1 MGGVGV
7 LVAGVGVLVTKKP
20 ADLLRNLRPGFLVI
34 LRLLHIKGILS
45 NHFLIFG
52 RWFKKPRNKKLKLG
66 KKISKL
72 HFS

>member
-7 LVAGVGVLVTKKP
+7 LVAGVGVLLTKKP

-45 NHFLIFG
+45 NHFLTI
-52 RWFKKPRNKKLKLG
+52 
-66 KKISKL
+66 ISKEQQQ
-72 HFS
+72 HNNAAEC